1 MTARWTLGL
10 KPVSRSRQRW
20 LMAGLKVSPV
30 GYSVAAILYELLFDV
45 NLNFDDVHP
54 SARRATY
61 LDPRAR
67 RQVADEQQAT
77 TISSPMTIFPPRV
90 VAR

>member
-20 LMAGLKVSPV
+20 HMAGLKVSPV
-30 GYSVAAILYELLFDV
+30 SYSVASILYELLFDV
-45 NLNFDDVHP
+45 NLDDVHP
-54 SARRATY
+54 AARRTPY

-67 RQVADEQQAT
+67 RQVADEQ
-77 TISSPMTIFPPRV
+77 
-90 VAR
+90 